1 VTWPARVTPPEL
13 AARYRQ
19 HGHWDDRTLGQLLDG
34 YLRAEPA
41 LSFRIWSD
49 TRPYRGTYR
58 SVHEMSS
65 RVAAGLQA
73 RGVKPGDVV
82 AFQMP
87 NWVEAAATF
96 WGLSLLGAVIVPIVH
111 FYGPKEVAFILRES
125 GARVHLS
132 ADRFG
137 HSNYLD
143 ALDAVLPA
151 TPGVEDVYVAG
162 DTAGSHT
169 PFSVLLAADPL
180 PAPIAVDPAS
190 PAFIAYTSG
199 TTASPKGVVHSHRS
213 AGAEVRDKIDFR
225 VLPAGDPP
233 NLVGAPISHA
243 IGMLGALLA
252 PLAWREPVHVTDVW
266 DPPKILSAMLEAHLA
281 SGSGSPFFLG
291 SLLDCPDFTDEHLKL
306 IRHVAIGGAPVSAA
320 FAERVTNLG
329 ISIVRGYGST
339 EHPSTT
345 STLHEVDSLE
355 ARLYSDGRAQPGI
368 EVRIADEDGRVLAPG
383 EWGEI
388 QSRGPDLCTG
398 YTDPALTADAFDS
411 DGWYSTG
418 DIGYLDGDGYLH
430 VTDRKK
436 DIIIRGGEKVS
447 AAEVEELLARI
458 EGVAE
463 LAVVPAPDARL
474 GEHGCAFFRMQTGH
488 DAPDLEAMRAH
499 LDKAG
504 LARQKWPEEVRTVDD
519 FPRTPSGKIKKF
531 ELRNQ
536 LRDESPVT
544 Q

>member
-1 VTWPARVTPPEL
+1 MVTTWPERVTPPDL
-13 AARYRQ
+13 AARYVER
-19 HGHWDDRTLGQLLDG
+19 GHWDDRTLGQLLDG
-34 YLRAEPA
+34 YLRAEPD
-41 LSFRIWSD
+41 LEFRIWSD

-58 SVHEMSS
+58 DVHELSA
-65 RVAAGLQA
+65 RVAGGLAA
-73 RGVKPGDVV
+73 RGVKAGDVV

-111 FYGPKEVAFILRES
+111 FYGPKEVAFILQES
-125 GARVHLS
+125 GARMHLS
-132 ADRFG
+132 ADRFA
-137 HSNYLD
+137 HSDYLA
-143 ALDAVLPA
+143 ALDAVLPT
-151 TPGVEDVYVAG
+151 TPNIKDVIVAG
-162 DTAGSHT
+162 DSAGSHT
-169 PFSVLLAADPL
+169 PFSALLDAEPL
-180 PAPIAVDPAS
+180 AAPIAVDPAS

-213 AGAEVRDKIDFR
+213 VGAEVRDKIDFR

-266 DPPKILSAMLEAHLA
+266 DPPKILAAMLEANLA
-281 SGSGSPFFLG
+281 SGSGSPFFLA
-291 SLLDCPDFTDEHLKL
+291 SLLDCPDFTDEHLRL
-306 IRHVAIGGAPVSAA
+306 IRHVAIGGAPVPAA
-320 FAERVTNLG
+320 FAERVTSLG

-345 STLHEVDSLE
+345 STLHEEDPLD
-355 ARLYSDGRAQPGI
+355 ARLYTDGRPQPGI
-368 EVRIADEDGRVLAPG
+368 EVRIADDDGRALAAG

-398 YTDPALTADAFDS
+398 YTDPALTADAFDAE
-411 DGWYSTG
+411 GWYATG
-418 DIGYLDGDGYLH
+418 DIGFLDESGYLH

-447 AAEVEELLARI
+447 AVEVEELLHRMD
-458 EGVAE
+458 GVAE
-463 LAVVPAPDARL
+463 VAVVPAPDARL
-474 GEHGCAFFRMQTGH
+474 GERGCAYFRMLEGH
-488 DAPDLEAMRAH
+488 DAPDLEKLRAH
-499 LDKAG
+499 LDEAG
-504 LARQKWPEEVRTVDD
+504 LARQKWPEEIRSVDD
-519 FPRTPSGKIKKF
+519 FPRTPSGKIKKY

-536 LRDESPVT
+536 LRSET
-544 Q
+544 

>member
-1 VTWPARVTPPEL
+1 VTWPERVTPPDL
-13 AARYRQ
+13 AARYVER
-19 HGHWDDRTLGQLLDG
+19 GHWDDRTLGQLLDG
-34 YLRAEPA
+34 YLRAEPD
-41 LSFRIWSD
+41 LEFRIWSD

-58 SVHEMSS
+58 SVHELSS
-65 RVAAGLQA
+65 RVAAGLAA

-111 FYGPKEVAFILRES
+111 FYGPKEVAFILQES
-125 GARVHLS
+125 GARLHLS

-137 HSNYLD
+137 HANYLD
-143 ALDAVLPA
+143 ALDAVLPQ
-151 TPGVEDVYVAG
+151 TPGVEEVIVAG
-162 DTAGSHT
+162 DSAGSHT
-169 PFSVLLAADPL
+169 PFATLLDADPL
-180 PAPIAVDPAS
+180 PAPIQVDPAA

-225 VLPAGDPP
+225 VLPGGDPP

-252 PLAWREPVHVTDVW
+252 PLAWREPVHVTDIW
-266 DPPKILSAMLEAHLA
+266 DPPKILAAMAEAHLC
-281 SGSGSPFFLG
+281 SGSGSPFFLA
-291 SLLDCPDFTDEHLKL
+291 SLLDCPDFTDEHLQL
-306 IRHVAIGGAPVSAA
+306 IRHVAIGGAPVPAA
-320 FAERVTNLG
+320 FAERVTDLG

-345 STLHEVDSLE
+345 STLHEVDPLE
-355 ARLYSDGRAQPGI
+355 ARLYSDGRPQPGI
-368 EVRIADEDGRVLAPG
+368 EVRIADDDGGICAAG

-398 YTDPALTADAFDS
+398 YTDPALTADAFDT
-411 DGWYSTG
+411 DGWYATG
-418 DIGYLDGDGYLH
+418 DIGFLDDSGYLH

-447 AAEVEELLARI
+447 ASEVEELLHRI
-458 EGVAE
+458 SGVAE
-463 LAVVPAPDARL
+463 VAVVPAPDARL
-474 GEHGCAFFRMQTGH
+474 GEHGCAYFRMLEGH
-488 DAPDLEAMRAH
+488 DAPDLDKLRAH
-499 LDKAG
+499 LDEAG
-504 LARQKWPEEVRTVDD
+504 LARQKWPEEVRVVDD
-519 FPRTPSGKIKKF
+519 FPRTPSGKIKKY

-536 LRDESPVT
+536 LREGSPAG
-544 Q
+544 